1 MALVEFVS
9 DEGSGGRVKYL
20 LIDIRFGEN
29 KVGKDDENVPMKKEE
44 KQCAVWREKLYN
56 TIERMVE
63 EDKVNR

>member
-44 KQCAVWREKLYN
+44 KQCAV
-56 TIERMVE
+56 
-63 EDKVNR
+63 